1 MTKYMM
7 STQPSSVMT
16 WRRQEGKTNASW
28 LSYTT
33 KCTSNVSPGWVISD
47 TP

>member
-7 STQPSSVMT
+7 STQPSRVMT
-16 WRRQEGKTNASW
+16 WWRQEWKMNPSR
-28 LSYTT
+28 LRYNI

-47 TP
+47 TL